1 MMNKD
6 LLILQNSKTWSEL
19 QVFVH
24 KSIFENF
31 LSVEGSSRC
40 FLDGRPFYVGLTF
53 LALDDSYG

>member
-6 LLILQNSKTWSEL
+6 LLILQNSRTWSEL

-40 FLDGRPFYVGLTF
+40 FLDG
-53 LALDDSYG
+53 

>member
-6 LLILQNSKTWSEL
+6 LLILQNSRTWSEL

-40 FLDGRPFYVGLTF
+40 FLDGRPSCPQMT
-53 LALDDSYG
+53 S